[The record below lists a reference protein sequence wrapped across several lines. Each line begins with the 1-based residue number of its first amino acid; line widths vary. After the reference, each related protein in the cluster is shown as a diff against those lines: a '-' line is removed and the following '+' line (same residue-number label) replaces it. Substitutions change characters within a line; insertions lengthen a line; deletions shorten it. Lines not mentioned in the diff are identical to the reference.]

1 MSLELID
8 QILESWKD
16 PNYEGITNNFTFNIV
31 NDNLNEKIIK
41 DIEQIRYLKPNTN
54 KLNEYSK
61 DKQGLIQF
69 YKDHNFIYASSK
81 KIHKAYNMLPFPS
94 QYELDQI
101 NKYLTKDIKFIMQIG
116 FEEGL
121 RSLNFLENSKAH
133 LIIFS
138 DFKQEY
144 SYYGRYFIEEIYPLR
159 HTTILGLTKNSI
171 SNFSLDKEPHIKFDL
186 IYCGDNKKYYE
197 MYEDIFNCVKYT
209 HDNTILILSNVCPHI
224 SMDSYA
230 VMNRLIKEGIISLV
244 EHIKIPGK
252 LGDYTRGIAILK
264 FNKTENIMDISVYKN
279 IEIKIPLYE
288 LSNYIDDHIND
299 LLDID
304 LINAYVDKITKAGI
318 KLDNKLEKIIQ
329 EYSL

>member
-8 QILESWKD
+8 HILESWKD
-16 PNYEGITNNFTFNIV
+16 PNYEGITTNFTFNIS

-41 DIEQIRYLKPNTN
+41 NIEQIRYLKPNTN

-121 RSLNFLENSKAH
+121 RSLNFLENSKAY

-264 FNKTENIMDISVYKN
+264 FNKTGNIMDTSVYKN